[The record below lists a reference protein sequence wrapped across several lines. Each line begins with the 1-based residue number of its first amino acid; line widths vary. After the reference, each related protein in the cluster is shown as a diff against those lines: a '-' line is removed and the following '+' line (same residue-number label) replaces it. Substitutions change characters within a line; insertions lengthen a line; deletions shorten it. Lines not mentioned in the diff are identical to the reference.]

1 MEIASL
7 EAATAFKGKQLPWSE
22 TLIIPI
28 GDIQIQENRKLVD
41 LEGLK
46 SVIDYGVKH
55 NAFFI
60 GMGDFVDMESPSS
73 RSALKFSGVYD
84 SVVDAIDAK
93 AQELEDELKKILE
106 PTIGKWL
113 GLVQGHH
120 YHEYQDGTTSDT
132 RFANYLKTKFLGD
145 VGIVHLPF
153 KPKNSHHQIPT
164 IDIFVT
170 HGSGGGA
177 APTSA
182 LNKLVNFSKG
192 FIADIYLTGHHH
204 KLSAL
209 SLARIKAVF
218 PKGVYG
224 VEGWLEEEPYYLAS
238 TGSFL
243 KGYLQGSQKDGRAQ
257 GAYPEKANMNPLA
270 LGAIKIRLRPV
281 VSKGSTKVHIS
292 VEV

>member
-93 AQELEDELKKILE
+93 AQELEDELKK
-106 PTIGKWL
+106 
-113 GLVQGHH
+113 
-120 YHEYQDGTTSDT
+120 Y
-132 RFANYLKTKFLGD
+132 
-145 VGIVHLPF
+145 
-153 KPKNSHHQIPT
+153 
-164 IDIFVT
+164 
-170 HGSGGGA
+170 
-177 APTSA
+177 
-182 LNKLVNFSKG
+182 
-192 FIADIYLTGHHH
+192 
-204 KLSAL
+204 L
-209 SLARIKAVF
+209 SLQ
-218 PKGVYG
+218 
-224 VEGWLEEEPYYLAS
+224 LEN
-238 TGSFL
+238 GSDWY
-243 KGYLQGSQKDGRAQ
+243 KVIIITNTKMELQVILVSQT
-257 GAYPEKANMNPLA
+257 
-270 LGAIKIRLRPV
+270 I
-281 VSKGSTKVHIS
+281 
-292 VEV
+292 

>member
-1 MEIASL
+1 MELAGL
-7 EAATAFKGKQLPWSE
+7 EAATAFKGTHLPWSE

-28 GDIQIQENRKLVD
+28 GDIQLQQNRKLVD
-41 LEGLK
+41 IERLK

-60 GMGDFVDMESPSS
+60 GMGDFIDMESPSN
-73 RSALKFSGVYD
+73 RSALKFSGIYD

-93 AQELEDELKKILE
+93 AQELEDELKKIFK

-120 YHEYQDGTTSDT
+120 YHEYQDGTTTDT
-132 RFANYLKTKFLGD
+132 RFANYLETKFLGD
-145 VGIVHLPF
+145 VGIIHLPF
-153 KPKNSHHQIPT
+153 KPKGDKKRMPT
-164 IDIFVT
+164 IDIYVT
-170 HGSGGGA
+170 HGNGGGA
-177 APTSA
+177 SPTSA
-182 LNKLVNFSKG
+182 LNKLVQFSKG

-204 KLSAL
+204 KVSAL

-218 PKGVYG
+218 PKYTYG

-243 KGYLQGSQKDGRAQ
+243 KGYLQGSQRDGRAQ
-257 GAYPEKANMNPLA
+257 GTYPEKANMNPLA
-270 LGAIKIRLRPV
+270 LGAIKIKLRPIINN
-281 VSKGSTKVHIS
+281 GFTKVDIS